1 MQSAIYKITPDVL
14 ENEYYF
20 NELLATNLSNEYY
33 WSDDWSP
40 EFYISLAKKGFIS
53 VSQDTKEGLILLPEL
68 QLHYG
73 ILDFK
78 NLHISKKVQKLL
90 KKDDV
95 TLSFNVRFDE
105 IVNKLNQQHK
115 YNWLQGKYAHL
126 MEKLYK
132 DKKLYNNF
140 EIISVAL
147 ISNYTQELIAGEIGY
162 KIGKTYTSLSGFSSK
177 EKNYNNY
184 GKLQLV
190 LLAKYLQN
198 NGFSFWNLG
207 HPHMEYKQ
215 NLGSISYSRAEFLQ
229 RWNEAIKHELI

>member
-20 NELLATNLSNEYY
+20 EEFLATNLSNEYY

-105 IVNKLNQQHK
+105 IVDQLNQQHK
-115 YNWLQGKYAHL
+115 YNWLKGKYAYL

-132 DKKLYNNF
+132 EKKLYDNF

-147 ISNYTQELIAGEIGY
+147 ISKNTQELIAGEIGY

-177 EKNYNNY
+177 EKAYNNY

-190 LLAKYLQN
+190 LLGKYLQN
-198 NGFSFWNLG
+198 EGFSFWNLG
-207 HPHMEYKQ
+207 HPHMKYKQ
-215 NLGSISYSRAEFLQ
+215 RLGSVSHSREEFLQ
-229 RWNEAIKHELI
+229 RWNEATKHELL